1 MGLVAYSQINNFA
14 VFNVLAF
21 AKVLLILN
29 TFYRQISV
37 FCSENLQNG
46 DKNFCK
52 ICSGISVDFRN
63 SIFQNFPEKHAWTL
77 LDKLAPSPLAEL
89 ALTASFPQQSRILSP
104 RPHLH

>member
-1 MGLVAYSQINNFA
+1 MFFHLQSTSN
-14 VFNVLAF
+14 L
-21 AKVLLILN
+21 KHILSLN
-29 TFYRQISV
+29 MR

-52 ICSGISVDFRN
+52 IFSGISVDFRN

-89 ALTASFPQQSRILSP
+89 ALTASFPQQFKILSP
-104 RPHLH
+104 RPYLH